1 MIPAFLGSDIT
12 YEFKSDDGAVHIAE
26 RRCRLHVDAPYI
38 IRKVIFLSKKNL
50 NHTHHFF
57 LLKFVLFFNYIF

>member
-12 YEFKSDDGAVHIAE
+12 YEFKSDDGAIHITE

-38 IRKVIFLSKKNL
+38 IRKVFLILLSNCVVRHELRVYRKNKI
-50 NHTHHFF
+50 
-57 LLKFVLFFNYIF
+57 KFPL

>member
-12 YEFKSDDGAVHIAE
+12 YEFKSDDGAIHITE

-38 IRKVIFLSKKNL
+38 IRKVFLILLSKN
-50 NHTHHFF
+50 N
-57 LLKFVLFFNYIF
+57 

>member
-38 IRKVIFLSKKNL
+38 IRKVIFLSKKKFKS
-50 NHTHHFF
+50 HTSFF
-57 LLKFVLFFNYIF
+57 SVKICFIF

>member
-12 YEFKSDDGAVHIAE
+12 YEFKSEDGAVHIVE

-38 IRKVIFLSKKNL
+38 IRKVIIFNECMISSLLS
-50 NHTHHFF
+50 
-57 LLKFVLFFNYIF
+57 II